1 MNATDKY
8 VLGIIKE
15 EVFKN
20 KGESLESYIEIV
32 CNGCYEVMYII
43 DKKDLDDKVESIENC
58 PYCGKSLEIYDLI
71 LREG

>member
-8 VLGIIKE
+8 VLGIIKK

-20 KGESLESYIEIV
+20 KGEPLESHIEIV